1 MHRRS
6 TTGRRAPGLGRGP
19 VKFFRERQIIVHD
32 GTRAHR
38 FTLRRW
44 HQIFAFA
51 IISVIAAW
59 GFVATLAFFAG
70 QQIVAARSGEI
81 TRRVAELDG
90 IKASYRAAF
99 DRLDEFQN
107 LFADITCEIGDI
119 QNSLLRV
126 AERNVAPD
134 RRGLVARQAAISATH
149 AGCAP
154 GGGTGPATAAATPL
168 PDPAANS
175 GPAAAADD
183 NGAASSAGS
192 PRFVGTLRVEEQEA
206 VRLRVSQLSAALEK
220 LRETHGAFMRQSADI
235 AAKRVGDLEKALSRV
250 GVDAAQLGES
260 DHVPPPGL
268 SPTGYGTGGPLVPM
282 PKSATAAPGFDPVT
296 LFNDRADRLDNL
308 ILAIHALPLA
318 SPLDDYELTSP
329 FGSRD
334 DPFNEQSAFHE
345 GVDLGAP
352 VGSPVFATGDGQI
365 TWAGWRDKY
374 GNLVEIDHGHGLT
387 TRYAHL
393 ARTLVHVGDHVTR
406 GRPVGLLGNTGRS
419 TGPHLHYEVR
429 VNDQATD
436 PLKFITA
443 GRDVLKT
450 E

>member
-1 MHRRS
+1 VHRRS
-6 TTGRRAPGLGRGP
+6 TTGRRAAPGLGRGP

-32 GTRAHR
+32 GTRALR

-44 HQIFAFA
+44 HQILVFTLLS
-51 IISVIAAW
+51 IIAGWGVIA
-59 GFVATLAFFAG
+59 TMAFFAG

-81 TRRVAELDG
+81 SRRVAELDG

-99 DRLDEFQN
+99 DRLDEFQT

-126 AERNVAPD
+126 AERSVAPD
-134 RRGLVARQAAISATH
+134 RRGLVPRQAAISANH

-154 GGGTGPATAAATPL
+154 GTTTVETAPAPE
-168 PDPAANS
+168 PNGAN
-175 GPAAAADD
+175 GPAASNE
-183 NGAASSAGS
+183 NGAASTSGA
-192 PRFVGTLRVEEQEA
+192 PRFVGSLRGEEQEA

-220 LRETHGAFMRQSADI
+220 LRATHGAFMRQSADI

-250 GVDAAQLGES
+250 GVDAAQLGE
-260 DHVPPPGL
+260 VPRVLQPD
-268 SPTGYGTGGPLVPM
+268 PTGAGYGTGGPLVPM
-282 PKSATAAPGFDPVT
+282 PKSASAAAGPGFDPVS
-296 LFNDRADRLDNL
+296 LFNDRADRLDSL
-308 ILAIHALPLA
+308 ILAIHSLPLA
-318 SPLDDYELTSP
+318 APLEDYELTSP

-352 VGSPVFATGDGQI
+352 VGSPVFATGDGQV

-374 GNLVEIDHGHGLT
+374 GNLVEVDHGHGLV

-393 ARTLVHVGDHVTR
+393 ARTLVRVGDHVTR
-406 GRPVGLLGNTGRS
+406 GRPIGLLGNTGRS